1 MMDTRA
7 GNEQPYLGRSKQGGR
22 TRIWWLP
29 GSDRIWIAVRTIYIG
44 KISVINVPILY
55 QTVSILR
62 VGKDGRRVVYYLTR
76 PG

>member
-1 MMDTRA
+1 MDTGA
-7 GNEQPYLGRSKQGGR
+7 GNEQLYLGRGEQGGK
-22 TRIWWLP
+22 TRIRWLP
-29 GSDRIWIAVRTIYIG
+29 GSDRIWIAVRTIYIR